1 MRRPDRG
8 RRRRAG
14 RLSRCTPASHAPTKQ
29 RTSSGIRS
37 LLPTNRNCSSELPL
51 SSAAYIDLVGA
62 RTPSYRYWF
71 ERLARLPVEAHLA
84 SEFHYREAPLRPG
97 DAAAFVSQ
105 SGEAA
110 DPPRRCTTPAS
121 RGSTSSQSSIGVNDR
136 PRERCRHPDTGGP
149 GDRGSFDQGVYVPV
163 SRSCPCVCPRWR
175 RSSRRSS
182 TRFPCS

>member
-110 DPPRRCTTPAS
+110 DPLAS
-121 RGSTSSQSSIGVNDR
+121 LHYAREQGQHILSIVNAASTIARASGVVMPTLAGPEIGVA
-136 PRERCRHPDTGGP
+136 
-149 GDRGSFDQGVYVPV
+149 
-163 SRSCPCVCPRWR
+163 
-175 RSSRRSS
+175 S
-182 TRFPCS
+182 TKA